1 MARRWNKIEAA
12 MNAGVANPAGSVG
25 ALLFIQILFILIV
38 YVLQYWIPTNIRNKS
53 MIFLLSLP
61 LILKFSLPI
70 CIVDTI
76 SKPGCVRHR

>member
-38 YVLQYWIPTNIRNKS
+38 YVLQYWIPTDTRNK
-53 MIFLLSLP
+53 
-61 LILKFSLPI
+61 
-70 CIVDTI
+70 
-76 SKPGCVRHR
+76 